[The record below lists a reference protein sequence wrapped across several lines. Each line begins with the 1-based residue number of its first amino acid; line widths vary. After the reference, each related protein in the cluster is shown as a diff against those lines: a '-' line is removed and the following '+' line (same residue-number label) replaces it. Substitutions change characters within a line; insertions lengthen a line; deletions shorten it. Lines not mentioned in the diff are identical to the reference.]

1 MTRDNLPKPKPLV
14 LSLSKHRSFLRA
26 ARAAS
31 KAERSP
37 STALQA
43 LRTCFDRLRTGGIL
57 GVAVLGFATALV
69 GAAPATQVN
78 NVAITASAF
87 PATLAEFGFFADA
100 AAQKP
105 NTGVTPYRLNT
116 PLWSD
121 GAEKLRFLYL
131 PPGTKAKAGGEELL
145 ALPVGAA
152 LIKTFQFG
160 TRKIETRVLL
170 HRAEGWVALPY
181 QWNAAQTEAKLV
193 LGGARLA
200 LTTPQGA
207 AISYAIPNKN
217 QCKECHGLA
226 GVVTPIGPKARN
238 LAPAWLDAQ
247 VKAGRLD
254 RSPAVA
260 LRLPLWEDR
269 AKSPAAPVAR
279 GYLDANCGHCHNP
292 AGSASNS
299 GLDLRW
305 EQNDPALLG
314 IRKRPVAAGR
324 GAGVYEFDIV
334 PGEPDRSI
342 LTYRMASLEGGVA
355 MPELGKATVDAE
367 GVKAVRAWIAGMKR

>member
-1 MTRDNLPKPKPLV
+1 MIPRLPP
-14 LSLSKHRSFLRA
+14 A
-26 ARAAS
+26 G
-31 KAERSP
+31 
-37 STALQA
+37 A
-43 LRTCFDRLRTGGIL
+43 LR
-57 GVAVLGFATALV
+57 VAVLGAALTLV
-69 GAAPATQVN
+69 GAAPATPVN
-78 NVAITASAF
+78 NTAITASGY

-100 AAQKP
+100 AAHKP
-105 NTGVTPYRLNT
+105 AAGVTPYRLNT

-121 GAEKLRFLYL
+121 GAEKHRFLYL
-131 PPGTKAKAGGEELL
+131 PPGAKAKAGGEGLL
-145 ALPVGAA
+145 ELPVGAA
-152 LIKTFQFG
+152 LIKTFAFG
-160 TRKIETRVLL
+160 ERQIETRVLL

-181 QWNAAQTEAKLV
+181 KWNEAQTEAKLT
-193 LGGARLA
+193 LGGARVA

-207 AISYAIPNKN
+207 AISYSIPNKN
-217 QCKECHGLA
+217 QCKECHGFA

-238 LAPAWLDAQ
+238 LAPAWLAAQ

-260 LRLPLWEDR
+260 MRLPLWEER
-269 AKSPAAPVAR
+269 GKSPAAPVAR

-314 IRKRPVAAGR
+314 TNKRPVAAGR
-324 GAGVYEFDIV
+324 GAGTNEFDVV
-334 PGEPDRSI
+334 PGDPDHSI